1 MNRLAAVAKRKDQT
15 LNFAALLC
23 ELEEKTIASICRRW
37 GASNDLSD
45 SICWLAGHLNDWKQ
59 AAEMSLADFKA
70 PDGPQAILAPACP
83 VARTGAGGKRRERN
97 PDPPRDPPGQVD
109 PTRNGRPLTAG
120 DRCGLKSSRPDRR
133 ARARENPPR
142 PLRRPVK
149 REMSTRREAME
160 LARRIIEGKKC

>member
-37 GASNDLSD
+37 GASNDLRD

-59 AAEMSLADFKA
+59 AAEMSLADFKRLMA
-70 PDGPQAILAPACP
+70 HKQFSRLLALWRA
-83 VARTGAGGKRRERN
+83 GAGGKRRERN

-149 REMSTRREAME
+149 RGNLHTTRGDGTGQENN
-160 LARRIIEGKKC
+160 